1 MGPISHMIFTWPPF
15 DSSRQCQS
23 VLEDIEVE
31 DDFMNDHEN
40 DYENEGQGED
50 NSLRLLVQRDGHG
63 LMNVMANKRL
73 DT

>member
-1 MGPISHMIFTWPPF
+1 MIFTWLPF

-31 DDFMNDHEN
+31 DDFMNDYEN
-40 DYENEGQGED
+40 DYENEGHGED
-50 NSLRLLVQRDGHG
+50 NSIRLLVQRDGHG